1 MKNDPI
7 NPNHYKGDMPVQCID
22 ISEKFNFCLG
32 NVIKYVWRAGK
43 KEGSD
48 ILEDLQKADW
58 YLNREIFRLEQARGI
73 ARTSQDKEPSK
84 LQVCA
89 EKLDKA
95 LEPFGVPVMAKADV
109 ECIFTMILEFLLAG
123 DYDALDTVYRS
134 TAALRMSRYEASK

>member
-58 YLNREIFRLEQARGI
+58 YLNREISRLEQARGI
-73 ARTSQDKEPSK
+73 ARTSQDKEPFK
-84 LQVCA
+84 LQVCM
-89 EKLDKA
+89 EMISEVLDRS
-95 LEPFGVPVMAKADV
+95 GIPVGAKSDV
-109 ECIFTMILEFLLAG
+109 ELICTKMLEFLRKG
-123 DYDALDTVYRS
+123 DYDALATLNGVADT
-134 TAALRMSRYEASK
+134 LRVAHNETSK

>member
-48 ILEDLQKADW
+48 ILEDLRKADW
-58 YLNREIFRLEQARGI
+58 YLNREIFCLELGRGI
-73 ARTSQDKEPSK
+73 ARTSQDKGLSK
-84 LQVCA
+84 LQVCIDKIS
-89 EKLDKA
+89 EVLDRS
-95 LEPFGVPVMAKADV
+95 GIPVGAKFDV
-109 ECIFTMILEFLLAG
+109 EHICTVMLEFLRKG
-123 DYDALDTVYRS
+123 DYDALATLNGVADT
-134 TAALRMSRYEASK
+134 LRMSRYETSK

>member
-48 ILEDLQKADW
+48 ILEDLRKADW

-73 ARTSQDKEPSK
+73 VRASQDKEPSK

-89 EKLDKA
+89 EKLDKV
-95 LEPFGVPVMAKADV
+95 LDRPGIPVGAKSDV
-109 ECIFTMILEFLLAG
+109 ERVCAMMLEFLRKG
-123 DYDALDTVYRS
+123 DYDALATLNGVADT
-134 TAALRMSRYEASK
+134 LRVAHNETSK

>member
-73 ARTSQDKEPSK
+73 ARTSQDREPFK

-95 LEPFGVPVMAKADV
+95 LEPLGVPVMAKADV
-109 ECIFTMILEFLLAG
+109 ECIFTMMLEFLLAG

-134 TAALRMSRYEASK
+134 MAALWMSRYETSK

>member
-22 ISEKFNFCLG
+22 ISERFDFCLG

-95 LEPFGVPVMAKADV
+95 LDRSGIPVGAKSDV
-109 ECIFTMILEFLLAG
+109 ECI
-123 DYDALDTVYRS
+123 
-134 TAALRMSRYEASK
+134 

>member
-73 ARTSQDKEPSK
+73 ARTRQDRELSK
-84 LQVCA
+84 LQVCIDKIS
-89 EKLDKA
+89 EVLDRS
-95 LEPFGVPVMAKADV
+95 GIPVGAKSDV
-109 ECIFTMILEFLLAG
+109 ELICAKMLEFLRKC
-123 DYDALDTVYRS
+123 DYDALATLNGVADT
-134 TAALRMSRYEASK
+134 LRMSRYETSK

>member
-73 ARTSQDKEPSK
+73 ARTSQDRELSK
-84 LQVCA
+84 LQVCMEMISEA
-89 EKLDKA
+89 LDRS
-95 LEPFGVPVMAKADV
+95 GIPVGAKSDV
-109 ECIFTMILEFLLAG
+109 ELICAKMLEFLRKC
-123 DYDALDTVYRS
+123 DYDALATLNGVADT
-134 TAALRMSRYEASK
+134 LREAHNETSK

>member
-58 YLNREIFRLEQARGI
+58 YLNREISRLEQARGI
-73 ARTSQDKEPSK
+73 ARTSQDKEPST
-84 LQVCA
+84 LQACA
-89 EKLDKA
+89 E
-95 LEPFGVPVMAKADV
+95 
-109 ECIFTMILEFLLAG
+109 IFTMILEFLLAG
-123 DYDALDTVYRS
+123 DYDALDTVFHS

>member
-58 YLNREIFRLEQARGI
+58 YLNREIFCLELGRGI
-73 ARTSQDKEPSK
+73 ARTSQDRELSK
-84 LQVCA
+84 LQVCIDKIS
-89 EKLDKA
+89 EVLDRS
-95 LEPFGVPVMAKADV
+95 GIPVGAKSDV
-109 ECIFTMILEFLLAG
+109 ERICAMMLEFLRKG
-123 DYDALDTVYRS
+123 DYDALATLNGVADT
-134 TAALRMSRYEASK
+134 LRMSRYETSK

>member
-58 YLNREIFRLEQARGI
+58 YLNREISHLEQARGI

-84 LQVCA
+84 LQVCM
-89 EKLDKA
+89 EMISKVLDRS
-95 LEPFGVPVMAKADV
+95 GIPVGAKSDV
-109 ECIFTMILEFLLAG
+109 ELICAMMLEFLRKG
-123 DYDALDTVYRS
+123 DYDALATLNGVADT
-134 TAALRMSRYEASK
+134 LRVAHNETSK